1 MASDDEEPSSA
12 KRSRSELTT
21 NVRYIKLDMANYD
34 SSLQKYSDED
44 LVKIFELGLK
54 VKESA
59 TLSLDVNSKMVEEA
73 LESKIRPVHD
83 SVAKI
88 EKEVNEQVLRVQEN
102 VANAV
107 KIHLTKFAKNVEDL
121 KQDVS
126 NHMTT
131 IKDQLTNRVD
141 TVVQKVQ
148 PLDILNSSINNSTE
162 SIKSHLHVEVQD
174 SEYQL
179 YQRLGECKQRLDSIS
194 DSLDKP
200 SNKLKGDRAEKKVL
214 EILRDNLGAL
224 NFTFRDTANDPGK
237 GDIEAETPNG
247 HSIMIEVKQWV
258 NALSKDVI
266 EKFET
271 NLTKFSN
278 FKVGILLSMT
288 SGISRRS
295 REGWFE
301 IAFDQIR
308 KQYQIYVPNAYANKE
323 EHLIVW
329 SVVMAAQLGK
339 LDGDLGENKYAGLKE
354 IYKKFAANVQ
364 HSKDCKSSLDNLK
377 TSVKTLEESI
387 KPILTTVD
395 ETKNDIYKLLYS

>member
-21 NVRYIKLDMANYD
+21 NVRYVKLDMANYD

-44 LVKIFELGLK
+44 LIKIFELGLK

-174 SEYQL
+174 SEYRL
-179 YQRLGECKQRLDSIS
+179 NQRLGECKQRLDSIS

-237 GDIEAETPNG
+237 GDIKAETPNG
-247 HSIMIEVKQWV
+247 H
-258 NALSKDVI
+258 
-266 EKFET
+266 
-271 NLTKFSN
+271 
-278 FKVGILLSMT
+278 
-288 SGISRRS
+288 
-295 REGWFE
+295 
-301 IAFDQIR
+301 
-308 KQYQIYVPNAYANKE
+308 
-323 EHLIVW
+323 
-329 SVVMAAQLGK
+329 
-339 LDGDLGENKYAGLKE
+339 
-354 IYKKFAANVQ
+354 
-364 HSKDCKSSLDNLK
+364 
-377 TSVKTLEESI
+377 
-387 KPILTTVD
+387 
-395 ETKNDIYKLLYS
+395 